1 MEAPQALCVDYYIK
15 MFESLAESHR
25 KGMESIGSGL
35 SAIGLGLGIGLG
47 IGLGM
52 IGLGLIFS
60 GTGIRKKKKD
70 TK

>member
-47 IGLGM
+47 M